1 MVKKK
6 KAGVLQWFNT
16 HTFHHSRFEDLAR
29 LVELKKKQ
37 GVKISVGIPTLNEE
51 ANIGKV
57 ISTLM
62 PLVEKFDLI
71 DEIAIIDSGSSDATC
86 EIARA
91 AGAKVF
97 VSEKHLKGHGVFFH
111 KGENLWKS
119 LHMLK
124 GDIICWVDA
133 DIENIHQR
141 FVYGLVGPM
150 LEDEKIGYVKAFYER
165 PIQRDGNI
173 EPTGGG
179 RVTEI
184 FARPMFNTF
193 YPELTGIIQPL
204 SGEYAGRRAVFEKV
218 PFFIG
223 YGVETGLLIDIF
235 NKFGLEAMAQVD
247 LDVRIHRNHPTEALG
262 KMSFGLLQVFL
273 ARVPELKPVLNDFN
287 AVYRFP
293 ETQVTKSGE
302 REYFLSEKEVKDV
315 ERPPIKGVS
324 EYVMRKGFENDLLAK
339 LSSALWDIKKGIS
352 GKGDKK

>member
-6 KAGVLQWFNT
+6 KAGVLQWFNS

-51 ANIGKV
+51 ANIGNV

-62 PLVEKFDLI
+62 PLVEEFDLV
-71 DEIAIIDSGSSDATC
+71 DEIAVIDSGSSDKTC
-86 EIARA
+86 EIARK

-97 VSEKHLKGHGVFFH
+97 ISEKHLKDQGVFFH

-141 FVYGLVGPM
+141 FVYGLLGPM
-150 LEDEKIGYVKAFYER
+150 LENEKIGYVKAFYER
-165 PIQRDGNI
+165 PIQKAG
-173 EPTGGG
+173 ELQSTGGG

-204 SGEYAGRRAVFEKV
+204 SGEYAGRRDVFEKV

-235 NKFGLEAMAQVD
+235 NKFGLGAMAQVD
-247 LDVRIHRNHPTEALG
+247 LDVRIHRNQPTKALG
-262 KMSFGLLQVFL
+262 RMSFGLLQVFL
-273 ARVPELKPVLNDFN
+273 TRVPELKPVLKDFN

-293 ETQVTKSGE
+293 EIQVAKDGE
-302 REYFLSEKEVKDV
+302 KEYFLSEKEVKDV

-324 EYVMRKGFENDLLAK
+324 EYQMRKGFENDLLAK
-339 LSSALWDIKKGIS
+339 LSSTLWDIKKGIS
-352 GKGDKK
+352 GKGGKK

>member
-1 MVKKK
+1 MAKKK
-6 KAGVLQWFNT
+6 KLGVLQWFNS
-16 HTFHHSRFEDLAR
+16 HTFHHSRFEDLER
-29 LVELKKKQ
+29 LAKLKKEQ
-37 GVKISVGIPTLNEE
+37 GLSISVGIPTLNEE

-57 ISTLM
+57 VSTLM
-62 PLVEKFDLI
+62 PLVEKFDLV
-71 DEIAIIDSGSSDATC
+71 DEIAVIDSGSSDKTC

-91 AGAKVF
+91 KGAKVF
-97 VSEKHLKGHGVFFH
+97 VSEKHLKDQGVFFH

-133 DIENIHQR
+133 DIENIHPR

-150 LEDEKIGYVKAFYER
+150 LEDKKIGYVKAFYER
-165 PIQRDGNI
+165 PIQKDGKVQQA
-173 EPTGGG
+173 GGG

-204 SGEYAGRRAVFEKV
+204 SGEYAGRRDVLEKV

-223 YGVETGLLIDIF
+223 YGVETGLLVDILE
-235 NKFGLEAMAQVD
+235 KFGLEAMAQVD
-247 LDVRIHRNHPTEALG
+247 LDVRVHRNQPTEALG

-273 ARVPELKPVLNDFN
+273 KRVPELRPILKEFN
-287 AVYRFP
+287 AIYRFP
-293 ETQVTKSGE
+293 ETQVAKDGKK
-302 REYFLSEKEVKDV
+302 EYFLSEKEVKDI

-324 EYVMRKGFENDLLAK
+324 EYKMRKSFEHDFLAR
-339 LSSALWDIKKGIS
+339 LSSTLWDIKKGLK
-352 GKGDKK
+352 GKSD